1 MMMPTRRH
9 FLAGLAGF
17 SASILTRRRTFAATT
32 TIPSTDNSA
41 LPIDR
46 LLGGLKIET
55 TASPLTGGVWYS
67 AENVGDGFHFKLPP
81 GGLSISQWLSMDLLA
96 EGFYL
101 LVFML
106 SLQEGEDGPKMDF
119 QFGAL
124 AECQARLRMPLTAVS
139 QNQWLYER
147 EGALLK
153 PMAWGDRV
161 ELSRVDRLTIKVYR
175 KIEGP
180 LRFCMTP
187 LRLTAA
193 EPARLTAP
201 LLPKGVLLDELG
213 QSSLRNWDGKTQS
226 ADELTSILRSQL
238 TAATDAKWPDAFS
251 QWGGMSAKSA
261 PDLGPPTGFFR
272 VQHDAKRWWLADP
285 DGRPF
290 WSAGVDSVGH
300 DVGTKIDGI
309 ESALAWLPPRDGQY
323 AAAFGRRGPSNFNT
337 LAANLIR
344 AFGPND
350 WETNWGKIAL
360 SHLRR
365 IGFNTAGNWSE
376 WRIASAAGIPYVR
389 PLQFEARSLKLVYRE
404 FPDVF
409 APEFPAPAARYAEQ
423 LRETATDP
431 ALIGY
436 FLMNEPHWGF
446 ANQTPADGMLFNTE
460 SCACRDELA
469 KHLKN
474 RYADDAAL
482 AAAWNMPVTFDQ
494 LARGRWSAVLSDP
507 AKTDLRD
514 FSTVM
519 VDRLFH
525 VLTDAC
531 RKVDPNHMN
540 LGARYYTVPPEWALA
555 GMKRFD
561 VFSMNCYARQV
572 PGKDLDHIATV
583 TGRPTL
589 IGEFHFGALDVG
601 LPASGIGRVKDQAA
615 RGQAYRFYVEQAAA
629 DPNCVG
635 VNYFTLYDESALG
648 RFDGENYNIGFLDV
662 CNRPY
667 EPLAKAARETH
678 ERLYQVAAGEIA
690 PISDAAEYLTKL
702 FC

>member
-1 MMMPTRRH
+1 MMKPTRRH
-9 FLAGLAGF
+9 FLAGLAGL
-17 SASILTRRRTFAATT
+17 SASILAGRRDFAAET
-32 TIPSTDNSA
+32 PSAGTNGSV
-41 LPIDR
+41 LPIDY
-46 LLGGLKIET
+46 LLGNLQVET
-55 TASPLTGGVWYS
+55 TASPLSAGTWYS
-67 AENVGDGFHFKLPP
+67 TENPGDGFTFKLPP
-81 GGLSISQWLSMDLLA
+81 GGLAISQWLSLDLLA

-124 AECQARLRMPLTAVS
+124 AECQARLRMPLTATL
-139 QNQWLYER
+139 QNQWLFER

-161 ELSRVDRLTIKVYR
+161 EISRVDRLTIKVYR

-180 LRFCMTP
+180 VRFCMTP
-187 LRLTAA
+187 LRLTGA
-193 EPARLTAP
+193 EPGRLTAP
-201 LLPKGVLLDELG
+201 LLPKGALLDELG
-213 QSSLRNWDGKTQS
+213 QSSLRNWNGKTPS
-226 ADELTSILRSQL
+226 ADELTAILKSQL
-238 TAATDAKWPDAFS
+238 AANDAKWPDAFS
-251 QWGGMSAKSA
+251 RWGGMSAKSA
-261 PDLGPPTGFFR
+261 PDLGPSTGFFR
-272 VQHDAKRWWLADP
+272 VQRDDKRWWLADP

-290 WSAGVDSVGH
+290 WSAGVDCVNH
-300 DVGTKIDGI
+300 DAGTKIDGI
-309 ESALAWLPPRDGQY
+309 EPALAWLPPRSGQY
-323 AAAFGRRGPSNFNT
+323 AAAYGRRGLANFNP
-337 LAANLIR
+337 LVANLIR
-344 AFGPND
+344 AFGPDD
-350 WETNWGKIAL
+350 WEKNWGKIAL
-360 SHLRR
+360 AHWRR

-376 WRIASAAGIPYVR
+376 WRVASAAAIPYVR
-389 PLQFEARSLKLVYRE
+389 ELQFEPRNLKLVYRE

-409 APEFPAPAARYAEQ
+409 APDFPTAAARYAEQ
-423 LRETATDP
+423 LRETALDP

-469 KHLKN
+469 RHLKSH
-474 RYADDAAL
+474 YVDDAAL
-482 AAAWNMPVTFDQ
+482 AAAWRMPVTFDQ
-494 LARGRWSAVLSDP
+494 ITRGRWSAVLSDP
-507 AKTDLRD
+507 AKTDLQA

-519 VDRLFH
+519 VDRLFS

-540 LGARYYTVPPEWALA
+540 LGARYYVVPPEWALA

-561 VFSMNCYARQV
+561 VFSMNCYAQQV
-572 PGKDLDHIATV
+572 PGKDLAHIAAV

-601 LPASGIGRVKDQAA
+601 LPASGIGRVKNQSA

-635 VNYFTLYDESALG
+635 AHYFILYDESALG

-667 EPLAKAARETH
+667 EPMAKAARQTH
-678 ERLYQVAAGEIA
+678 ERLYQVAAGDLA
-690 PISDAAEYLTKL
+690 PFSDAPEYLTKL